1 MNKFEILAEKLGDLN
16 LIRTSRKPIYSCYRQ
31 GITYY
36 LRYKGYSVKEI
47 ALWQRKNLNVIY
59 SQISTFERLLSVK
72 DKLAVE
78 VLSKIREVDG

>member
-1 MNKFEILAEKLGDLN
+1 MGS
-16 LIRTSRKPIYSCYRQ
+16 TSRLYTRISLSLDGRVCQRQ

-36 LRYKGYSVKEI
+36 LRYNGYSVKEI

-78 VLSKIREVDG
+78 VLNKIREVDG